1 MGQSI
6 IFFAMTWINSWP
18 CPCRQEFGKCNKE
31 INMEHFVTFSS
42 KELELW
48 VKSLTGLKLV
58 VMGGFR
64 GGLRGRHPLFL

>member
-31 INMEHFVTFSS
+31 INMEHFATFSS
-42 KELELW
+42 KEHGTVGKKPDR
-48 VKSLTGLKLV
+48 VKASCD
-58 VMGGFR
+58 
-64 GGLRGRHPLFL
+64 GRI